1 VKEKVFGVFGLGIF
15 GNEVCRTISE
25 KGGRVIAFDQ
35 NALAVEKVKNMVTR
49 AVVLDSTDESA
60 LVGSGIEDID
70 IAVVAIGENI
80 EASILTTALLKKS
93 GTAYIIARAISEIH
107 AQVLKQIGANEVIN
121 VEIEEGR
128 RLANRLMTPDILDRI
143 YIGKNQ
149 VITEMLVPKMFVGK
163 SILQIDLRRKY
174 NLNVIS
180 IKRTQTEIDENG
192 QPLEVQVVN
201 FPNPSLEL
209 KANDTLLVVGAE
221 SDIEKIR
228 D

>member
-1 VKEKVFGVFGLGIF
+1 
-15 GNEVCRTISE
+15 
-25 KGGRVIAFDQ
+25 
-35 NALAVEKVKNMVTR
+35 M
-49 AVVLDSTDESA
+49 
-60 LVGSGIEDID
+60 VGSGIEDID

>member
-209 KANDTLLVVGAE
+209 KANDTLVVVGAE

>member
-1 VKEKVFGVFGLGIF
+1 MKEKVFGVFGLGIF

-209 KANDTLLVVGAE
+209 KANDTLVVVGAE